1 MGKTLQQYKD
11 ETYAAGKKSVDKVYK
26 QKQETDAATLKQIN
40 AAIDKST
47 AVQTGQYQ
55 QRIDAAPLESRVEY
69 DKNAIADAVSKQ
81 QIRESLANMGVT
93 DSGLTS
99 SMQTA
104 LAIQKQKAD
113 RTVRVNENAKIQA
126 YQNAIDQIVAEDETK
141 KTDAKLQRQQ
151 ATADWYAAA
160 LADLENSSSQAAAEA
175 YAADMDYAAKAYEA
189 DQKYNAQ
196 VIADQNAAIEK
207 QNKAIQDAVQ
217 GYIDTGDD
225 PETAKAKVNLQ
236 YPSEDAYTNLY
247 YEGIRN
253 GYSPAEAKLYAE
265 EGETKVQAAA
275 IKKAKTFV
283 AGLSTNITG
292 GITLRTAFGRPGF
305 LDGKV
310 LAEKITKQTSGN
322 KEFDGMTATEK
333 EAVLALAVANAVD
346 KDTNWKSDS
355 HEDNYERM
363 KKACNI
369 LGVPYVLA
377 QDQYDRDNLLGKY
390 AAVNDQGVGQ

>member
-160 LADLENSSSQAAAEA
+160 LADLENSSSQAAA
-175 YAADMDYAAKAYEA
+175 
-189 DQKYNAQ
+189 
-196 VIADQNAAIEK
+196 
-207 QNKAIQDAVQ
+207 
-217 GYIDTGDD
+217 DTT
-225 PETAKAKVNLQ
+225 P
-236 YPSEDAYTNLY
+236 
-247 YEGIRN
+247 
-253 GYSPAEAKLYAE
+253 
-265 EGETKVQAAA
+265 
-275 IKKAKTFV
+275 
-283 AGLSTNITG
+283 
-292 GITLRTAFGRPGF
+292 
-305 LDGKV
+305 
-310 LAEKITKQTSGN
+310 
-322 KEFDGMTATEK
+322 
-333 EAVLALAVANAVD
+333 
-346 KDTNWKSDS
+346 
-355 HEDNYERM
+355 
-363 KKACNI
+363 
-369 LGVPYVLA
+369 
-377 QDQYDRDNLLGKY
+377 
-390 AAVNDQGVGQ
+390 